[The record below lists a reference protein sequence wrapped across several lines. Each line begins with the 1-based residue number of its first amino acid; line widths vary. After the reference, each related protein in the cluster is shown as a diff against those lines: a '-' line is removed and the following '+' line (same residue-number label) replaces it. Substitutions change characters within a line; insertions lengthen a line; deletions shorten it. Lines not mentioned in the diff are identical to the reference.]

1 MTKSLEAEN
10 YAAHFA
16 GARLTVQKTTAVEAK
31 YYGRGGDPANH
42 IEFPSE
48 VERRR
53 KIKEAR
59 QIKKSQYRKKGK

>member
-10 YAAHFA
+10 RLAHFA
-16 GARLTVQKTTAVEAK
+16 GARLSGQKSNAIDAK

-48 VERRR
+48 IERRR
-53 KIKEAR
+53 KAKEAR
-59 QIKKSQYRKKGK
+59 KAKKAKYRKKGK